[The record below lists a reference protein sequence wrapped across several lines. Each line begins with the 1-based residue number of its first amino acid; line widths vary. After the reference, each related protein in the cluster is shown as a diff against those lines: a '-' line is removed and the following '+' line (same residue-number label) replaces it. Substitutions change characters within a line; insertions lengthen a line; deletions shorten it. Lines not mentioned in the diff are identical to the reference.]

1 MSSQCGRLMP
11 RLRQAIEATCA
22 LRGDG
27 SRNRDAL
34 LAEAAS
40 LPSSLHAEL
49 TEYFEAIA
57 GELGASSLESN
68 GGRGGSKVEAR
79 TLETGRLAGNL
90 WNTKTTP
97 RGLEDGQ

>member
-1 MSSQCGRLMP
+1 MSSQCDRLMP
-11 RLRQAIEATCA
+11 RLRQAIEAACA
-22 LRGDG
+22 LRGD
-27 SRNRDAL
+27 SSSNRDAL

-40 LPSSLHAEL
+40 LPSSLHPEL

-57 GELGASSLESN
+57 GGLDASSLESRR
-68 GGRGGSKVEAR
+68 GGGSKVDVRA
-79 TLETGRLAGNL
+79 LETGHLTGDL